1 MKRNIEVFART
12 DADYGLLHWLM
23 KGIQAH
29 SDLSLQVIVGAT
41 YWFPFY
47 IGAPRSV
54 IEHLERRIVNFPSS
68 EMVADRA

>member
-1 MKRNIEVFART
+1 MKRSIAVFTGTR
-12 DADYGLLHWLM
+12 ADYGLLHWLM
-23 KGIQAH
+23 KDIQAD